1 MTNREPRTAHAD
13 APLAQLLRSRPGY
26 VPPTVGERVV
36 VVADLLAP
44 SRHPRAVMNLL
55 RFVGDW
61 QPDRV
66 VVMSAR
72 QHGSTHKG
80 SECATSTLARLR
92 AVYSGDI
99 VIQAGAGAGRDA
111 LTVGS
116 CSCWHPVISD
126 LGLAV
131 TAGIHP
137 VAPGWLSLSATGPGV
152 SRYPGA
158 LAILLARGFGHSII
172 CSGTSGLALI
182 GEIPTG
188 DSTAD
193 TLWGFEIGTL
203 RCTAPSTASS
213 FRPAM
218 GFGVV
223 DSTTGIAEPTAV
235 AISRSGAFTFDGV
248 TYAA

>member
-1 MTNREPRTAHAD
+1 M
-13 APLAQLLRSRPGY
+13 
-26 VPPTVGERVV
+26 PPTVGERVV
-36 VVADLLAP
+36 VAADLLAP
-44 SRHPRAVMNLL
+44 SRHPRAVMNLI
-55 RFVGDW
+55 RFVRDW

-66 VVMSAR
+66 VVMSAS
-72 QHGSTHKG
+72 QPSSTRKR
-80 SECATSTLARLR
+80 SECTMSALTQLR
-92 AVYSGDI
+92 AVYSGDV
-99 VIQAGAGAGRDA
+99 VIQAGAGAGGA
-111 LTVGS
+111 YFAAGP
-116 CSCWHPVISD
+116 CPCWPAVISD

-131 TAGIHP
+131 VAGIHP
-137 VAPGWLSLSATGPGV
+137 VAPGWLSLSATGPGS

-182 GEIPTG
+182 GEIPIG
-188 DSTAD
+188 DPAAE

-203 RCTAPSTASS
+203 RRTTTSTTSP

-223 DSTTGIAEPTAV
+223 DSTTGVAEPIAV
-235 AISRSGAFTFDGV
+235 PISRGGAFTFDGV